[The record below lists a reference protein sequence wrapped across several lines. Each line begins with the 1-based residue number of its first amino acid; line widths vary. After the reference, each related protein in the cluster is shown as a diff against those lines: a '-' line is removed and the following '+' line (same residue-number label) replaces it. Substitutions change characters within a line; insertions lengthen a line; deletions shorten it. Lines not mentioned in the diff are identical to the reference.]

1 MIASYPL
8 IVKTLIK
15 PFQQEKMMHRG
26 LIGYYEE
33 SIVAG
38 EKVRAFVPEPLPPKE
53 KILLDAK
60 RQQLLE
66 RATMALGRLDSITLL
81 LPDPDIF
88 LYSYIRQEA
97 VLSSQIE
104 GTQSSLSDLLLY
116 EVDEA
121 PGVPFDDVAEV
132 SQYVGALDHGLE
144 RLNGG
149 FPLCNRLFREMH
161 EILLSHGRGSNK
173 QPGEFRGSQ
182 NWIGGTRPGN
192 AHFVPPPPH
201 KVAECMGALEKFLHD
216 NEQPYPTIIKA
227 ALAHVQFETI
237 HPFLDG
243 NGRLGRLLISFI
255 LHHDGLLS
263 KPLLYLSLYFKEHR
277 AYYYELLNRVR
288 EEGDWEAWIDFFLE
302 GVEKTALDAVTK
314 AQLLV
319 QTMREDELTASQT
332 GRGANSMLR
341 CLQSL
346 SHRPVNSIKGIAEST
361 NLSYPSVS
369 KAIEKL
375 ERLGIVKEITGKERN
390 RVYGYERFLRV
401 LNGDSQ
407 EMTPTL

>member
-1 MIASYPL
+1 M
-8 IVKTLIK
+8 LIK
-15 PFQQEKMMHRG
+15 PFQEEMMMNRG
-26 LIGYYEE
+26 LIGHYEE

-38 EKVRAFVPEPLPPKE
+38 EKVKAFVPDPLPPKE
-53 KILLDAK
+53 EILFDAK

-88 LYSYIRQEA
+88 LYSYVRQEA

-121 PGVPFDDVAEV
+121 PGVPFDDVVEV
-132 SQYVGALDHGLE
+132 SQYVGALDHGLK
-144 RLNGG
+144 RLSGG
-149 FPLCNRLFREMH
+149 FPLCNRLLREMH
-161 EILLSHGRGSNK
+161 EVLLSHGRGSSK
-173 QPGEFRGSQ
+173 EPGEFRRSQ

-201 KVAECMGALEKFLHD
+201 RVEECMGALEKFLHD
-216 NEQPYPTIIKA
+216 EEQPYPTLIKA

-319 QTMREDELTASQT
+319 QTMREDELAVSQT

-341 CLQSL
+341 CLQAL
-346 SHRPVNSIKGIAEST
+346 SHRPINSIKGIAQST

-375 ERLGIVKEITGKERN
+375 EELGIVREITGKERN
-390 RVYGYERFLRV
+390 RVYAYERFLRV
-401 LNGDSQ
+401 LNSSN
-407 EMTPTL
+407 